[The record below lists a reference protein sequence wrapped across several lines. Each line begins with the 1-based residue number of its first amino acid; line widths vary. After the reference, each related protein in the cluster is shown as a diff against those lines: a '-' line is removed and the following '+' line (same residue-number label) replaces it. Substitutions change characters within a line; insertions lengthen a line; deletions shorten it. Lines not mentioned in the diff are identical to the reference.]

1 MTAVKKIDS
10 NFTELAFAQEAS
22 IGVVSSPTWY
32 PVEPNSYG
40 DFGGDIKTVAREPIT
55 SDRQRRKAVVTDLD
69 GKAEWEQDLTQTNL
83 AEMLQGFFFAN
94 YRKKQENTSVTAVDG
109 SAHTY
114 TLTNTG
120 SAIRVN
126 DLILGSGFTN
136 TGNNVLSR
144 VTALTGTT
152 AITVATGLTTE
163 ASPPAA
169 HKLVVVGF
177 QFASGDVTIT
187 NSGSAFP
194 FLTATAKDLTQ
205 LGILPGEWVF
215 IGDDSNSA
223 YSFATAANNGY
234 ARVRSVTATTM
245 TFDKTY
251 TDMVTDAGTS
261 KTVRIFL
268 GRFLKNEQAA
278 SIVRRTYQLERKL
291 GQPDD
296 ASSNTQSEYVVG
308 CVPDELELNIS
319 TADKIIAKVKLM
331 GTDSEQRDATTGVKS
346 GTRATLVAED
356 AFNTSSDIP
365 HIKLSIPS
373 STDAN
378 PDALFE
384 HLSDL
389 SVMVKNNVKGNKAVG
404 TLGSFDMS
412 VGNFEVS
419 AKMTA
424 YFANVAVCS
433 SVRQGDGLTL
443 DVQLAKNNK
452 GIAIDIVQM
461 VAGKSLLTVKK
472 DDPVELPL
480 EPDASS
486 GVEINATLNHTASM
500 VFFDYLPDSANL

>member
-10 NFTELAFAQEAS
+10 NLTELAYAQEAS

-32 PVEPNSYG
+32 PLEPNSYG

-69 GKAEWEQDLTQTNL
+69 GKAEFEQDFTQTNL
-83 AEMLQGFFFAN
+83 SDMLQGFFFASFR
-94 YRKKQENTSVTAVDG
+94 RKVENTSVTAVDG
-109 SAHTY
+109 TAHTM

-120 SAIRVN
+120 SAIRVG

-136 TGNNVLSR
+136 AGNNVLSR
-144 VTALTGTT
+144 VTALTSTT
-152 AITVATGLTTE
+152 GITVSAGLTTE
-163 ASPPAA
+163 ASPPAT
-169 HKLVVVGF
+169 HKITVVGF
-177 QFASGDVTIT
+177 QFSSGDASIT

-194 FLTATAKDLTQ
+194 TLTASSKDLTQ
-205 LGILPGEWVF
+205 LGLLPGEWVF
-215 IGDDSNSA
+215 IGDDSNAA
-223 YSFATAANNGY
+223 YSFATAANNGF
-234 ARVRSVTATTM
+234 ARVRSVTTTTI

-261 KTVRIFL
+261 KTIRIYV

-296 ASSNTQSEYVVG
+296 SSSNTQSQYVVG
-308 CVPDELELNIS
+308 CVPDELELDIS
-319 TADKIIAKVKLM
+319 TADKVVAKVKLM
-331 GTDSEQRDATTGVKS
+331 GTDTEERDAATGVKS
-346 GTRATLVAED
+346 GTRATLTAED

-365 HIKLSIPS
+365 HVKLSVPS

-378 PDALFE
+378 PDPLFE

-389 SVMVKNNVKGNKAVG
+389 TVMIKNNVKGNKAVG

-424 YFANVAVCS
+424 YFANVSVCS
-433 SVRQGDGLTL
+433 SVRNGDALTL
-443 DVQLAKNNK
+443 DVQLVKNNK
-452 GIAIDIVQM
+452 GIALDIVQM
-461 VAGKSLLTVKK
+461 VAGKSLLGVKK
-472 DDPVELPL
+472 DEPVELPL

-486 GVEINATLNHTASM
+486 GVELSSSLNHTASM
-500 VFFDYLPDSANL
+500 VFFDYLPDSAN